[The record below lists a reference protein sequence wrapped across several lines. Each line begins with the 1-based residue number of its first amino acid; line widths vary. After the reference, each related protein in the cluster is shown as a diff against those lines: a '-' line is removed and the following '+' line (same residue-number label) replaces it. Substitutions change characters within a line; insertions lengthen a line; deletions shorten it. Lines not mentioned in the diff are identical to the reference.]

1 MENCTS
7 PILDAIPLDTGL
19 LHEAANICR
28 EAVNITVNSSGGVAA
43 ADNVD
48 TTTLS
53 VFLGL
58 IALIILVANS
68 FVIYLFIRTRSLRTI
83 TNACLVSLAVSDLL
97 AGLVAIPMIILSF
110 VLQSPVIRIVM
121 DLASRFIAISTV
133 LHLLVVSLE
142 RYVMIVFPMKYHAL
156 VTPPRVCAVVTIVW
170 VFSLFVDLIQIV
182 WIVDSEPV
190 TLADVVYSFSSFF
203 GIVVPALCAM
213 AVAYVHIFIV
223 LRKQIQ
229 QIKKLHVIM
238 VCMTDDAEKSPS
250 GRRKSTRSEG
260 RAIMIFASMI
270 AAFIFGWLPYFI
282 IGMLQDLQ
290 INVYAVL
297 PTTVIIL
304 TLFLRFLS
312 SLANPLL
319 YTFFKTD
326 FQLALKKRNERIRR
340 IARESLKLS
349 QV

>member
-1 MENCTS
+1 
-7 PILDAIPLDTGL
+7 
-19 LHEAANICR
+19 
-28 EAVNITVNSSGGVAA
+28 
-43 ADNVD
+43 NVD

-229 QIKKLHVIM
+229 QIKKLH
-238 VCMTDDAEKSPS
+238 S

-326 FQLALKKRNERIRR
+326 FQLALKK
-340 IARESLKLS
+340 
-349 QV
+349 